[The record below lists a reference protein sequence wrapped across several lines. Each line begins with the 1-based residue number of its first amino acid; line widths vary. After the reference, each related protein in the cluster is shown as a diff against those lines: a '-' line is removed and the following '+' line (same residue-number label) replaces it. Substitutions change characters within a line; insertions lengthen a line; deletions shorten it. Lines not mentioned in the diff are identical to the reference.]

1 MNLENLLVK
10 GSSELGITLDS
21 RKIQR
26 FLSYHEL
33 IKKWNSKINLTSVTD
48 DSEIIVKHFL
58 DSLTVSEL
66 ITDGPNILDI
76 GTGAGFPGVPIAIV
90 RESLNITV
98 LDSREKRIFFIN
110 EVLRE
115 LDLSNVKT
123 VSGRAEDSSNGV
135 PRINFDYVLTRAV
148 GDIKEVIN
156 LSVPYLNEKGKI
168 ILMRG
173 KEGRIEWERFKN
185 NNLKLLHLREII
197 VPESNFMR
205 VLLVLSQKE
214 KGRVSPSP

>member
-21 RKIQR
+21 RKIQK

-58 DSLTVSEL
+58 DSLTVSEF

-115 LDLSNVKT
+115 LDLSNVRT
-123 VSGRAEDSSNGV
+123 VSGRAENSNNGV
-135 PRINFDYVLTRAV
+135 PRFNFDYVLTRAV

-173 KEGRIEWERFKN
+173 KEGKIEWERFKN
-185 NNLKLLHLREII
+185 GNLKLLHLREII

-205 VLLVLSQKE
+205 VLLVLSQK
-214 KGRVSPSP
+214 

>member
-10 GSSELGITLDS
+10 GSSELGITLNS
-21 RKIQR
+21 RKIQK
-26 FLSYHEL
+26 FLSYQEL

-123 VSGRAEDSSNGV
+123 VSGRAEDSNNGV

-156 LSVPYLNEKGKI
+156 LSLPYLNEKGKI

-173 KEGRIEWERFKN
+173 KEGKIEWERFKN
-185 NNLKLLHLREII
+185 GNLKLLHLREII
-197 VPESNFMR
+197 VHESNFMR
-205 VLLVLSQKE
+205 VLLVLSQQ
-214 KGRVSPSP
+214 

>member
-10 GSSELGITLDS
+10 GSSELGITLNS
-21 RKIQR
+21 RKIQK
-26 FLSYHEL
+26 FLSYQEL

-123 VSGRAEDSSNGV
+123 VSGRAEDSNNGV

-156 LSVPYLNEKGKI
+156 LSLPYLNEKGKI

-173 KEGRIEWERFKN
+173 KEGKIEWERFKN
-185 NNLKLLHLREII
+185 GNLKLLNLREII

-205 VLLVLSQKE
+205 VLLVLSQK
-214 KGRVSPSP
+214 